1 MVDRLEYFAFFRK
14 STSFYRAYN
23 VKVTPML
30 EDMVAFFTQTTKK
43 SLPTFSV
50 GRLNIKIKRCASIIQ
65 PSAPL
70 PEQPLQQVPQ
80 LQSQQLT
87 CGYGVSSCQPL
98 QS

>member
-14 STSFYRAYN
+14 STSLYGAYN
-23 VKVTPML
+23 VKVTAML
-30 EDMVAFFTQTTKK
+30 VDLADFFIKQNKK

-50 GRLNIKIKRCASIIQ
+50 SRLNIKIKQCASIIQ

-70 PEQPLQQVPQ
+70 PEQPLQQVLQ
-80 LQSQQLT
+80 LPQQLT

>member
-14 STSFYRAYN
+14 STSLYRAYN
-23 VKVTPML
+23 VKVTIML
-30 EDMVAFFTQTTKK
+30 VDMADFFIKQNKK

-50 GRLNIKIKRCASIIQ
+50 SRLNIKIKQCASIIQ

-70 PEQPLQQVPQ
+70 TERPLQQVLQ
-80 LQSQQLT
+80 LPQQLT